1 MSYRLAILLPCRD
14 ILHSAFAYDLARL
27 TAYWSAR
34 HVPKGGALHLFT
46 SQGTLIAD
54 QRQNLVLEALKV
66 EADYVLWCD
75 TDMRFPKDIVD
86 RLHAHGKDVVA
97 ANYSTRR
104 VPCKPVAFADA
115 SCRNLVYTNADSTGL
130 EEAYAIGMGAML
142 ERADIYKKLAL
153 PFFSIGYS
161 QAAQDFFGE
170 DVFHCHK
177 LREVGVKV
185 YIDHDVSKEVRHIGN
200 FEFANE
206 HAEAQREI
214 VEAEGIQ
221 TAKRSAA

>member
-14 ILHSAFAYDLARL
+14 IVHTSFAYDLARL

-34 HVPKGGALHLFT
+34 HVPNGGALHLYT

-54 QRQNLVLEALKV
+54 QRQNLVIEALKV
-66 EADYVLWCD
+66 EADYVMWLD
-75 TDMRFPKDIVD
+75 TDHRFPKDIVD

-97 ANYSTRR
+97 CNYSTRR
-104 VPCKPVAFADA
+104 LPCKPIAFKDHH
-115 SCRNLVYTNADSTGL
+115 CRSLVYTKADSTGL
-130 EEAYAIGMGAML
+130 EEVYAIGMGAML
-142 ERADIYKKLAL
+142 ERASVYRKLAL

-177 LREVGVKV
+177 LRDAGVSV
-185 YIDHDVSKEVRHIGN
+185 FVDHDVSKEVKHIGN
-200 FEFANE
+200 FEFGNE
-206 HAEAQREI
+206 HAEAHMEI
-214 VEAEGIQ
+214 VAAEGVQ
-221 TAKRSAA
+221 TVAA

>member
-27 TAYWSAR
+27 TAYWSAK
-34 HVPKGGALHLFT
+34 HVPNGGSLHLFT

-54 QRQNLVLEALKV
+54 QRQNLMFEALKV
-66 EADYVLWCD
+66 NADYVMWCD

-86 RLHAHGKDVVA
+86 RLHARDKDVVA

-104 VPCKPVAFADA
+104 LPCKPVAFADS
-115 SCRNLVYTNADSTGL
+115 SCRNLVYTKADSTGL
-130 EEAYAIGMGAML
+130 EEVYAIGMGAML
-142 ERADIYKKLAL
+142 ERTSVYKKLGL
-153 PFFSIGYS
+153 PFFQIGYS

-170 DVFHCHK
+170 DVYHAHK
-177 LREVGVKV
+177 LREAGFKLYV
-185 YIDHDVSKEVRHIGN
+185 DHDVSKEVRHIGN

-206 HAEAQREI
+206 HAVAHIEM
-214 VEAEGIQ
+214 VKAEGVHD
-221 TAKRSAA
+221 AA